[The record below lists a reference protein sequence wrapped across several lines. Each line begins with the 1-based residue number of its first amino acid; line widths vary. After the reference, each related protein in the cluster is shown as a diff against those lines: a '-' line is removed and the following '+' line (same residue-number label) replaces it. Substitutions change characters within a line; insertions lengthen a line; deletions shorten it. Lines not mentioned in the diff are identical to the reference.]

1 MGIAARLSASEE
13 GRYLGGPSPG
23 APPPDPGSL
32 SPRPVE
38 TFLFFVF
45 AVFAVAGSL
54 GMLISRSPV
63 ASALWMVQTMLAIAC
78 LYLTLNATFIGVVQ
92 VLVYAGAIMVLF
104 LFVIMLLNLE
114 ETPRLSAFTWQRAVA
129 FVGGVAVLALL
140 LTAVAEQ
147 TDLFPNPTE
156 VATVD
161 ASEQVVVGPRGE
173 AAVAEDGAPVVPA
186 DPTSVEQI
194 GVALLTRHAFTLEIV
209 GALLLAATIGAVLL
223 AKKRFA

>member
-1 MGIAARLSASEE
+1 
-13 GRYLGGPSPG
+13 
-23 APPPDPGSL
+23 
-32 SPRPVE
+32 VE

-156 VATVD
+156 VPVAVVD
-161 ASEQVVVGPRGE
+161 PAGEAIVVGPEGE
-173 AAVAEDGAPVVPA
+173 AAVVDEGEVAVVPV
-186 DPTSVEQI
+186 DPTSVERI

-223 AKKRFA
+223 AKQRFA

>member
-1 MGIAARLSASEE
+1 M
-13 GRYLGGPSPG
+13 
-23 APPPDPGSL
+23 
-32 SPRPVE
+32 E

-78 LYLTLNATFIGVVQ
+78 LYLTLNAAFIGVVQ
-92 VLVYAGAIMVLF
+92 ILVYAGAIMVLF

-114 ETPRLSAFTWQRAVA
+114 QTPRLSAFTWTRAVA
-129 FVGGVAVLALL
+129 FVGGVSVLALL
-140 LTAVAEQ
+140 LTAVVER
-147 TDLFPNPTE
+147 TDLVADPTE
-156 VATVD
+156 VEAAVVD
-161 ASEQVVVGPRGE
+161 PAGPAVVVGPDGE
-173 AAVAEDGAPVVPA
+173 AVAVAPGEVAVVPL

-223 AKKRFA
+223 AKKRFV

>member
-1 MGIAARLSASEE
+1 
-13 GRYLGGPSPG
+13 
-23 APPPDPGSL
+23 
-32 SPRPVE
+32 VE

-156 VATVD
+156 VPVAVVD
-161 ASEQVVVGPRGE
+161 PAGEAIVVGPEGE
-173 AAVAEDGAPVVPA
+173 AAVVDEGEVAVVPV
-186 DPTSVEQI
+186 DPTSVERI

>member
-1 MGIAARLSASEE
+1 M
-13 GRYLGGPSPG
+13 
-23 APPPDPGSL
+23 
-32 SPRPVE
+32 E

-45 AVFAVAGSL
+45 AVLAVAGAL

-78 LYLTLNATFIGVVQ
+78 LYLTLNAAFVGVVQ
-92 VLVYAGAIMVLF
+92 ILVYAGAIMVLF

-114 ETPRLSAFTWQRAVA
+114 QTPRLSAFTPARAAA

-147 TDLFPNPTE
+147 TDLVTG
-156 VATVD
+156 VAAVD
-161 ASEQVVVGPRGE
+161 VVVVDPGEPEVFVGPEGE
-173 AAVAEDGAPVVPA
+173 AELVVPA
-186 DPTSVEQI
+186 EVAVVPIDPTSVEQI
-194 GVALLTRHAFTLEIV
+194 GVALLTRHAFSLEII

-223 AKKRFA
+223 AKKRFV